1 MTGERNKEKL
11 TPRFNL
17 GDKVFYWDYDDG
29 CVCSGSVE
37 KITISTLGITYD
49 VVGAKHDLRECSL
62 YTDAVTVYK
71 KYARDLLQVYKDRLK
86 IAEWRAR
93 EYGSQ
98 ADTYRKAIKD
108 LCREH
113 GIEDQEYEQELK

>member
-1 MTGERNKEKL
+1 MDDEAH
-11 TPRFNL
+11 TPRFKL

-29 CVCSGSVE
+29 CVSAGSVE

-49 VVGAKHDLRECSL
+49 VAGAKHDLRERSL

-86 IAEWRAR
+86 TAEWRAR
-93 EYGSQ
+93 EYASQ
-98 ADTYRKAIKD
+98 ADTYRQAIKD

-113 GIEDQEYEQELK
+113 GIEDQEDDRGLK